1 MFSCAL
7 FYPLVLNVTNCKI
20 IHILKQVCVNYV
32 TCNFFEFEFFS
43 FYSLMCSSLL
53 QGGQSTNI
61 NEDSFYKHDLYWAY
75 NVCERFN
82 FTSS

>member
-1 MFSCAL
+1 
-7 FYPLVLNVTNCKI
+7 
-20 IHILKQVCVNYV
+20 
-32 TCNFFEFEFFS
+32 
-43 FYSLMCSSLL
+43 MCSSLL

-82 FTSS
+82 FANS